1 MMRARNPFTRA
12 LVVLLSLS
20 FALPVLFAQEKN
32 DPNASKSSVAGPA
45 HSTESAMMTRELVP
59 ASSLSLLSQAV
70 DGPSESSILP
80 SSETADATD
89 SLGSVGTETVLESPN
104 ADSQVGP
111 PANTK
116 SDWDKD
122 PNAWKFIIYPVYAWV
137 PFFSSRVT
145 LPEIPSPPGGGGPV
159 VPTST
164 TSGSL
169 NGAAFAGAEIYKGK
183 WSGMFTF
190 LYAGLSSTRT
200 TPRTTV
206 TADFLYGQALV
217 ERDVYKGLSL
227 GAGFRRM
234 ALDLTATLDTYPS
247 VSREPGFWDPL
258 LSATYRKQLSKKWRF
273 TGHFDG
279 GGFGVGSTFDIG
291 AAASADWRFAKHF
304 GLTMGGA
311 YLHFENSD
319 TVLRRTLT
327 IEPTMYGPT
336 FGFGIYF

>member
-1 MMRARNPFTRA
+1 MISARNTFTGA
-12 LVVLLSLS
+12 LLVLLSLS
-20 FALPVLFAQEKN
+20 FTLPVLHAQEK
-32 DPNASKSSVAGPA
+32 
-45 HSTESAMMTRELVP
+45 
-59 ASSLSLLSQAV
+59 SSLDVYKSWDKSPVHTAESPATTPEVVPGTSLAQTADNPAELSIV
-70 DGPSESSILP
+70 S
-80 SSETADATD
+80 SSETPGVTDPSGLVAT
-89 SLGSVGTETVLESPN
+89 EIVLETPN
-104 ADSQVGP
+104 ADSQVSS
-111 PANTK
+111 PANSK
-116 SDWDKD
+116 SDWDED

-145 LPEIPSPPGGGGPV
+145 LPTIPGDGGPV
-159 VPTST
+159 TPSGS

-169 NGAAFAGAEIYKGK
+169 NGAAFAGAEIFKGK
-183 WSGMFTF
+183 WSGTFTF

-200 TPRTTV
+200 TPRTTL
-206 TADFLYGQALV
+206 TADFIYGQALV
-217 ERDVYKGLSL
+217 ERDVYKGLSF
-227 GAGFRRM
+227 GAGFRRL
-234 ALDLTATLDTYPS
+234 AVDLTATLDTYPS

-279 GGFGVGSTFDIG
+279 GGFGVGSDFDIG

-311 YLHFENSD
+311 YLHFENSN
-319 TVLRRTLT
+319 TVLTKTLT